1 MHILSSGRL
10 LPERPEDP
18 LQTGEEDE
26 DEDEL
31 LEWVG
36 DRL

>member
-1 MHILSSGRL
+1 MHIPSSGL

-18 LQTGEEDE
+18 LQAGEEDE